1 MCWSPEVTEQEPMT
15 KSVTYYLPDGEKT
28 TVKAPTTPH
37 TATVPVLDMVGREI
51 RVGDVVVHGGR
62 RRTTGFLELGVVE
75 KVEPFIQLRQQASV
89 TVRKLK
95 ESYLTRPTSFA
106 LAKKPSVVTDHLR
119 LLVIDSQDLP
129 DDVRAKLYE

>member
-1 MCWSPEVTEQEPMT
+1 MMCWSPEATEHNPMT
-15 KSVTYYLPDGEKT
+15 KSVTYYLPDGEK
-28 TVKAPTTPH
+28 TTPH

-106 LAKKPSVVTDHLR
+106 LAKKPSVITDHLR